1 MARREFTIFS
11 LSFLDCIC
19 CGFGAVILL
28 FVLMNA
34 RATQSRDELTKDLRG
49 EVSKI
54 EVEILRLEKEKVLA
68 RNALDEVVE
77 ETVET
82 QGLSREVLDQIK
94 QSKEELADQEGQ
106 TLARKEHVNQL
117 KTDLLSLEEGIKRLK
132 AGAESEE
139 PGDAALS
146 FFGDGSRQYLTGL
159 QLGGERTLILVDTSA
174 SMLSDRVIDI
184 LRIRNLPEAEQG
196 SAPKWVQT
204 KRSVDWIL
212 SQLPMRDQFHVATF
226 AQQTSSLLSGN
237 PGWWNGGDPALRK
250 EASEALADVRPK
262 GGTSLHQAFSY
273 AAQMSPPPDNILL
286 LTDGLPTMT
295 DSPPTVRKTVSGKR
309 RVAFFQDAIKR
320 LPAGV
325 PVNTLLFYMEGDPM
339 AAASFWRLGVQ
350 TQGSFLTV
358 SEDWP

>member
-1 MARREFTIFS
+1 MARRDFTVFS

-34 RATQSRDELTKDLRG
+34 RANQSREELTRDLRG
-49 EVSKI
+49 EVSRI

-68 RNALDEVVE
+68 RNTLEEIEE
-77 ETVET
+77 ETVQT

-94 QSKEELADQEGQ
+94 QSREELSDQEGQ
-106 TLARKEHVNQL
+106 TLAAKEHVNQL

-159 QLGGERTLILVDTSA
+159 KLGGERTLVLVDTSA
-174 SMLSDRVIDI
+174 SMLADRVIDMI
-184 LRIRNLPEAEQG
+184 RVRNLPASEKGA
-196 SAPKWVQT
+196 SPKWVQT
-204 KRSVDWIL
+204 RRSVDWIL
-212 SQLPMRDQFHVATF
+212 SQLPMRGRYHIATF
-226 AQQTSSLLSGN
+226 SQTTDPLLEEMT
-237 PGWWNGGDPALRK
+237 GWWDGTDPALRK
-250 EASEALADVRPK
+250 KASEILKEVIPE
-262 GGTSLHQAFSY
+262 GGTSLHHAFRY
-273 AAQMSPPPDNILL
+273 AASLSPPPDNILL
-286 LTDGLPTMT
+286 LTDGLPTM
-295 DSPPTVRKTVSGKR
+295 DENPPTIRKTVSASR
-309 RVAFFQDAIKR
+309 REGFFGDAVR
-320 LPAGV
+320 LLPAGV

-339 AAASFWRLGVQ
+339 AAVSYWRLAVT

-358 SEDWP
+358 TEDWP

>member
-1 MARREFTIFS
+1 VARREFTVFS

-34 RATQSRDELTKDLRG
+34 KASSSREELTKDLRG

-54 EVEILRLEKEKVLA
+54 EIEILRLEKEKVLA

-77 ETVET
+77 ELVET

-94 QSKEELADQEGQ
+94 QSEEELADQKGQ

-139 PGDAALS
+139 PGDAALA

-159 QLGGERTLILVDTSA
+159 QVGGDRTLILVDESA
-174 SMLSDRVIDI
+174 SMLADRVIDI
-184 LRIRNLPEAEQG
+184 LRIRNLPETEQG

-204 KRSVDWIL
+204 RRSVDWIL
-212 SQLPMRDQFHVATF
+212 SQLPMQDRFHIATF
-226 AQQTSSLLSGN
+226 SESTRSLLSGQS
-237 PGWWNGGDPALRK
+237 GWWDGADPAIRK
-250 EASEALADVRPK
+250 QASEALQEVIPA
-262 GGTSLHQAFSY
+262 GGTSLHNAFAY
-273 AAQMSPPPDNILL
+273 AAALSPPPDNILL
-286 LTDGLPTMT
+286 LTDGLPTMAE
-295 DSPPTVRKTVSGKR
+295 SPPAVRKTVSSNR
-309 RVAFFQDAIKR
+309 REALFRDATSK
-320 LPAGV
+320 LPGGV
-325 PVNTLLFYMEGDPM
+325 PVNTLLFYMEGDPL
-339 AAASFWRLGVQ
+339 AAVSYWRLAVQ

-358 SEDWP
+358 TEDWP